1 MELAPITNSSNL
13 KTMKKQKKVYEY
25 ANGFAMSNYIEYN
38 LQYAK
43 GLDSYGFNYTNIIRI
58 DNNKISSKKIDF
70 YMNNLIKRPDI
81 DIIFACVE
89 PDIDKL
95 TSAID
100 PFTNHVHFAWKGK
113 DLSRGVLA
121 NSMRAQRRFLRSNQT
136 ISGMAYFTKHLGK
149 SLSYHNIYV

>member
-13 KTMKKQKKVYEY
+13 KNNEKTKKVYEY

-70 YMNNLIKRPDI
+70 YMNNLIKRHDI
-81 DIIFACVE
+81 DIIFACRDQV
-89 PDIDKL
+89 
-95 TSAID
+95 
-100 PFTNHVHFAWKGK
+100 V
-113 DLSRGVLA
+113 
-121 NSMRAQRRFLRSNQT
+121 Q
-136 ISGMAYFTKHLGK
+136 
-149 SLSYHNIYV
+149 